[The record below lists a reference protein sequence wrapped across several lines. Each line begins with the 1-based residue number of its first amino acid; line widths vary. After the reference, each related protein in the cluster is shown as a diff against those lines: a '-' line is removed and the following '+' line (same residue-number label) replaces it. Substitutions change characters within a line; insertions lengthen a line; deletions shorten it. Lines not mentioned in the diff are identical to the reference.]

1 MRLRP
6 GGDAGMIVSHID
18 AFEDYMNSQAWTWEY
33 QALIRARPVAGDKDL
48 CSRFEE
54 IRKKV
59 LIEKRDAETLKRE
72 VREMRERMRAERLKA
87 KKNFFDLKQ
96 SRGSIVDIE
105 FLVQYLILKNAH
117 ACPDIIIWTD
127 NMRLLESL
135 DGEGIITGC
144 ESERLQ
150 NAYLAMRKAM
160 HRLDLQEKRN
170 HVIQIY
176 DKYLAD

>member
-1 MRLRP
+1 M
-6 GGDAGMIVSHID
+6 
-18 AFEDYMNSQAWTWEY
+18 
-33 QALIRARPVAGDKDL
+33 
-48 CSRFEE
+48 
-54 IRKKV
+54 
-59 LIEKRDAETLKRE
+59 
-72 VREMRERMRAERLKA
+72 
-87 KKNFFDLKQ
+87 
-96 SRGSIVDIE
+96 DIE

-135 DGEGIITGC
+135 DAEGIITGC

-160 HRLDLQEKRN
+160 HRLDLQEKSLEIPHVRFLEIRN

-176 DKYLAD
+176 DQYLAD